1 MHRHGHHDHES
12 PAPEGH
18 QGSASQGRIQRRL
31 SVALALITLYMLA
44 EIVGGW
50 WANSLALLADAG
62 HMFSDAASLALG
74 LFAVWIGQRPPN
86 ARRSFG
92 YYRAEIL
99 AALVNGATLL
109 AVSVYIFYEAW
120 ERFLDPPEVQ
130 GTLMMVVAVGG
141 LLINVLCLWILGGG
155 HENLNVRAAW
165 LHVLADTLG
174 SVAAIGS
181 GLLIWAFD
189 WNWADPAAS
198 VLIGLLVIRSSW
210 ELLKEAV
217 AVLME
222 STPGRL
228 NLDEVRAAML
238 EPAQVRQVHDL
249 HIWTITSGLESLS
262 AHVVVDDERS
272 QQATLKELRQLL
284 SDRFGIDHVTLQIEL
299 PDFEEPSGPF

>member
-12 PAPEGH
+12 PALEGRR
-18 QGSASQGRIQRRL
+18 GSATQAGLQRSL
-31 SVALALITLYMLA
+31 AVALALITLYMVA

-62 HMFSDAASLALG
+62 HMFSDAASLALS

-120 ERFLDPPEVQ
+120 ERFFEPPQVQ
-130 GTLMMVVAVGG
+130 GALMMAVAVGG
-141 LLINVLCLWILGGG
+141 LLINLLCLWILGGG
-155 HENLNVRAAW
+155 HGNLNVRAAW

-174 SVAAIGS
+174 SVAALGS

-217 AVLME
+217 AVLMQ

-238 EPAQVRQVHDL
+238 EPAQVQQVHDL

-284 SDRFGIDHVTLQIEL
+284 SDRFGIDHVTIQIEL
-299 PDFEEPSGPF
+299 PDFEEPPAPF